1 MTEIIRE
8 KALRELI
15 AGLIGGGKTV
25 AGPVAGTQCCGLQQ
39 GCSLHRYFYGKVE
52 SVDELLL
59 DPPAMPMN
67 SIKEFVFP
75 RREVLYTFKY
85 DGKGVEL
92 TDAPAFEGGQFLF
105 GVRPCD
111 AAACAVLD
119 PLFAWDYDDKFFQA
133 RRANTTVVTMACKNV
148 DEHCFC
154 TSLGLGPEDTTGSDA
169 MLLDLGNGEY
179 EVRTFTEKGKALFA
193 GKTESSDK
201 TGHAATEPEKKFD
214 IDAVVEYLRDNFDDP
229 IWAETSLRCVGCGAC
244 TYVCPTCHCF
254 DIIEE
259 GNAMAGSRVKT
270 WDTCQFAL
278 FTHHASGHNPRTH
291 QSQRQRNRIQHKFR
305 IYKDKF
311 GLILCTG
318 CGNCTR
324 ECSTSLGVRPVLQ
337 YIAEKALATVK

>member
-1 MTEIIRE
+1 MSEIIQE

-15 AGLIGGGKTV
+15 QKLISEGKTV
-25 AGPVAGTQCCGLQQ
+25 AGPIQGTN
-39 GCSLHRYFYGKVE
+39 HRYFYQKVA
-52 SVDELLL
+52 SADEILM
-59 DPPAMPMN
+59 DPPGMPMN

-85 DGKGVEL
+85 NGTDVEL
-92 TDAPAFEGGQFLF
+92 SDAPVFEGEQFLF

-111 AAACAVLD
+111 AAANTILD

-133 RRANTTVVTMACKNV
+133 WRKNTTVVTFACKNI
-148 DEHCFC
+148 DAHCFC
-154 TSLGLGPEDTTGSDA
+154 TSVGLSPETDQGADA

-193 GKTESSDK
+193 GKTTPSDK
-201 TGHAATEPEKKFD
+201 IGHAAAFPEQKFD
-214 IDAVVEYLRDNFDDP
+214 IEAVVNYLQEHFDDP

-259 GNAMAGSRVKT
+259 GNAMAGARVKT
-270 WDTCQFAL
+270 WDACQFAL

-291 QSQRQRNRIQHKFR
+291 QSQRQRNRIQHKFH

-311 GLILCTG
+311 GLVLCTG

-324 ECSTSLGVRPVLQ
+324 ECSTSLGVHPILK
-337 YIAEKALATVK
+337 YLAEKALPAAK

>member
-1 MTEIIRE
+1 MTEIIQE

-15 AGLIGGGKTV
+15 DGLIADGAVVG
-25 AGPVAGTQCCGLQQ
+25 GPVEGAK
-39 GCSLHRYFYGKVE
+39 HRYFYNKVASASE
-52 SVDELLL
+52 IRFDGVV
-59 DPPAMPMN
+59 MPMN

-75 RREVLYTFKY
+75 RREVLYTFKHE
-85 DGKGVEL
+85 GNNITL
-92 TDAPAFEGGQFLF
+92 TDAPVFEGRQVLF

-111 AAACAVLD
+111 AAANKILD

-133 RRANTTVVTMACKNV
+133 WREKTTVVTMACKNI

-154 TSLGLGPEDTTGSDA
+154 TSVGLGPETDQGADA

-179 EVRTFTEKGKALFA
+179 EVRTFTEKGKALFN
-193 GKTESSDK
+193 GKTQQSDK
-201 TGHAATEPEKKFD
+201 VGHAAKAPEVKFD
-214 IDAVVEYLRDNFDDP
+214 INAVTESLRENFDDP

-259 GNAMAGSRVKT
+259 GNATAGARVKT
-270 WDTCQFAL
+270 WDTCQFAM
-278 FTHHASGHNPRTH
+278 FTHHASGHNPRSD

-305 IYKDKF
+305 IYPDKF
-311 GLILCTG
+311 EQILCTG

-324 ECSTSLGVRPVLQ
+324 ECVALLGVRPMLQ
-337 YIAEKALATVK
+337 YIAEKAAVK

>member
-1 MTEIIRE
+1 MSEIIQE
-8 KALRELI
+8 KTLRDLITALI
-15 AGLIGGGKTV
+15 NDNKTV
-25 AGPVAGTQCCGLQQ
+25 AGPVAGTN
-39 GCSLHRYFYGKVE
+39 HRYFYRKVG

-75 RREVLYTFKY
+75 RREVLYTFKHVGN
-85 DGKGVEL
+85 DIEL
-92 TDAPAFEGGQFLF
+92 TDVPVLDGEQFLF

-111 AAACAVLD
+111 AAANAVLD
-119 PLFAWDYDDKFFQA
+119 PLFAWDYDDKFFQT
-133 RRANTTVVTMACKNV
+133 RRKNTTVVTLACKNV

-154 TSLGLGPEDTTGSDA
+154 TSLGYGPEDATGADA
-169 MLLDLGNGEY
+169 MLLDLGGGEY
-179 EVRTFTEKGKALFA
+179 EVRTFTEKGRALFA
-193 GKTESSDK
+193 GKTQPSDK
-201 TGHAATEPEKKFD
+201 TGHATKVPEVKFD
-214 IDAVVEYLRDNFDDP
+214 VDAVVGYLRNHFDDP

-259 GNAMAGSRVKT
+259 GNAMAGARVKT

-278 FTHHASGHNPRTH
+278 FSHHASGHNPRTH

-337 YIAEKALATVK
+337 YIAEKALAVMK

>member
-1 MTEIIRE
+1 MSEIIQE

-15 AGLIGGGKTV
+15 DGLIADGV
-25 AGPVAGTQCCGLQQ
+25 IAAGPVAA
-39 GCSLHRYFYGKVE
+39 SKHRFMYQKVDSAE
-52 SVDELLL
+52 EIQFGA
-59 DPPAMPMN
+59 PAMPMN

-75 RREVLYTFKY
+75 RREVLYTFKCEGR
-85 DGKGVEL
+85 DITL
-92 TDAPAFEGGQFLF
+92 TDAPVFDGRQVLF

-111 AAACAVLD
+111 AAANTILD
-119 PLFAWDYDDKFFQA
+119 PVFAWDYDDKFFQT
-133 RRANTTVVTMACKNV
+133 RREKTTVVTMACKNI

-154 TSLGLGPEDTTGSDA
+154 TSVGLGPESSQGADA

-179 EVRTFTEKGKALFA
+179 EVRTFTDKGKALFQ
-193 GKTESSDK
+193 GKTQPSDK
-201 TGHAATEPEKKFD
+201 TGQSAPAPEVKFD
-214 IDAVVEYLRDNFDDP
+214 ADAVLEYLRENFDDP

-259 GNAMAGSRVKT
+259 GNTTAGARVKT
-270 WDTCQFAL
+270 WDTCQFAM
-278 FTHHASGHNPRTH
+278 FTHHASGHNPRSD

-305 IYKDKF
+305 IYPDKF

-324 ECSTSLGVRPVLQ
+324 ECSTSLGVRPILQ
-337 YIAEKALATVK
+337 YIAEKANAGAK